1 MLTAQER
8 KTCHLQYRFIRQDL
22 GQQAAIVLAGV
33 GLGPN
38 IPLTRVLWSML
49 FSDNYARDRMLVWM
63 NERVDRWQDWGGLA
77 YRQGARAL
85 TERLL
90 QLAFADTLIDL

>member
-1 MLTAQER
+1 ML
-8 KTCHLQYRFIRQDL
+8 H
-22 GQQAAIVLAGV
+22 
-33 GLGPN
+33 
-38 IPLTRVLWSML
+38 
-49 FSDNYARDRMLVWM
+49 WM

-77 YRQGARAL
+77 YKQGARAL